1 MKNYFLLV
9 LFGLMGGM
17 AHAQGFGKMQFM
29 IEGGVSDA
37 TGTGISKAEIQVYIL
52 PADTLKTL
60 NDKTLILSWL
70 ERQTEPFCVS
80 VTNAEGFFGGE
91 VSRESFQKLRAVGV
105 SLRESMAVIKAQATN
120 YETAINLVKPEMQR
134 VETGIGIGLGITT
147 LLKQSEKMEAVEI
160 RTKAIEMKGDTAE
173 MNASNYKVNPDA
185 SAEDL
190 VKKLPGVIQRNGEI
204 EAQGEKVVRVLVDGK
219 PYFGEDPKAALKNVP
234 AESVSKIQI
243 YDAQSEQS
251 QFTGFDDGNTTK
263 TINIITKSGFK
274 NGQFG
279 KFYGGVGKS
288 IKGTGDNTKYKT
300 GATYNTFSGD
310 RRLSFLF
317 QSNNI
322 NEQNFAFDDISSS
335 FGGGNFGRR
344 GMGDFFVAGNDGIT
358 QSSLLGLN
366 YADKWGK
373 KWNMSG
379 SYFFSDANNIKNSN
393 TDRLFITGG
402 ELGDLG
408 LRYTEDA
415 DQTNYS
421 QQHRFSSRLEWNID
435 SNDRIIMQPRLTFQN
450 ATQELPTLGT
460 SQTANYT
467 QILSL
472 MNNLFNNQTNS
483 VNGALEVDWLHA
495 FQKRG
500 RSLAI
505 EVIPNY
511 NASAERSGL
520 DNRIYRMG
528 DTSIRQQET
537 RLDQGVYALAT
548 EIEFTEALDS
558 FHSVL
563 FTYEM
568 NLNQNASDRLNYVPG
583 DLGGPFNQI
592 DTLLS
597 SRFENGYSRHA
608 GGMRFQRIK
617 KGVTL
622 IAGLDAQ
629 VARLEGTQVFPVS
642 QDLNRRFFSILP
654 QLTFRSGTKGANG
667 IRIYYRTSNNAPSV
681 TQLQDVINN
690 SNPLQLTTGN
700 ANLVQDYQHRLFSRY
715 FNMDAQSG
723 RMFFALIRGT
733 ASMNALT
740 TLTQIASSGAGIRVP
755 TGDSVYL
762 LRRGTQLSKPVNIDG
777 AFSISSRLN
786 WSRPVMK
793 GKLNVNAG
801 VSLDYRETPSL
812 IQIDLGPQMRNTSKN
827 PGLTLD
833 MGLGSNI
840 SERLDFNF
848 SSATAYNQVLNTL
861 QSSLNQTYWIQR
873 TGMQVNW
880 MPGGKWVIN
889 SDINHQLFTGFQ
901 ADFDQSIYLW
911 NAGLGRKFGKKN
923 EWDFRVQLYDI
934 LNQNRSVVRNVN
946 ETFFEDVRTTVL
958 TRYVMVQLTY
968 NLRAFKGKTDEDES
982 TNAMHK
988 MYYQRMYKR

>member
-1 MKNYFLLV
+1 MKKYLV
-9 LFGLMGGM
+9 GLWAVCAVFSLMAQGGNMRFGLEGRIANATGV
-17 AHAQGFGKMQFM
+17 G
-29 IEGGVSDA
+29 IEGA
-37 TGTGISKAEIQVYIL
+37 KIELHIL
-52 PADTLKTL
+52 PKDSTNLVSSNTRLRQWLDSKT
-60 NDKTLILSWL
+60 DEIYT
-70 ERQTEPFCVS
+70 TE
-80 VTNAEGFFGGE
+80 TNNEGLFTG
-91 VSRESFQKLRAVGV
+91 VLSREVFQTLRAKGI
-105 SLRESMAVIKAQATN
+105 SLREAIIVVKADAIGYEIAV
-120 YETAINLVKPEMQR
+120 NLVKPEMQR
-134 VETGIGIGLGITT
+134 NEKGMSISLGFTT
-147 LLKQSEKMEAVEI
+147 LLRAEERMEAVEI

-173 MNASNYKVNPDA
+173 MNANNYKVNPDA

-190 VKKLPGVIQRNGEI
+190 VRKMPGVVQRNGEI

-219 PYFGEDPKAALKNVP
+219 PYFGEDPKAALRNVP
-234 AESVSKIQI
+234 ADAISKIQV
-243 YDAQSEQS
+243 YDARSEQS

-263 TINIITKSGFK
+263 TMNIITKAGFK

-279 KFYGGVGKS
+279 KFYGGLGRS
-288 IKGTGDNTKYKT
+288 IDGTGDLNKYKT
-300 GATYNTFSGD
+300 GATYNRFDGD
-310 RRLSFLF
+310 RRVSFLF

-322 NEQNFAFDDISSS
+322 NEQNFAFDDISGS

-344 GMGDFFVAGNDGIT
+344 GMGDFFVSGNEGIT

-373 KWNMSG
+373 KWDVSG
-379 SYFFSDANNIKNSN
+379 SYFFSDANNTNNSQ
-393 TDRLFITGG
+393 TDRVFITGG
-402 ELGDLG
+402 ETGDLG
-408 LRYTEDA
+408 LRYTEEA
-415 DQTNYS
+415 AQQNKS
-421 QQHRFSSRLEWNID
+421 QQHRLSSRLEWNID
-435 SNDRIIMQPRLTFQN
+435 SNDRIIIQPRLTFQN

-460 SQTANYT
+460 SQTADYT
-467 QILSL
+467 QVLSL

-483 VNGALEVDWLHA
+483 VNGAFEVDWLHA

-505 EVIPNY
+505 EVIPSY
-511 NASAERSGL
+511 NASAGLSGL

-528 DTSIRQQET
+528 DTNIRQQET

-583 DLGGPFNQI
+583 NLGGPFNQM

-848 SSATAYNQVLNTL
+848 TSATAYNQVLNTL

-968 NLRAFKGKTDEDES
+968 NLRAFKGKSDEDES